1 MKPSGGFDSV
11 RKRACIMILPEGVSP
26 TEVAVGSIA
35 AMGKDS
41 ANLDPRARK
50 WPNEAPDSA
59 PIWLLPSRIDRQL
72 GPLGVRLRR
81 ARDASVT
88 AAAAAAAG
96 LDGLRD
102 QLGSKLRNGAVR
114 TICFHPGDVLGHG
127 WLPTLFDGFRSR
139 SR

>member
-1 MKPSGGFDSV
+1 MKPSGFDSV

-26 TEVAVGSIA
+26 TEVAVGSMA
-35 AMGKDS
+35 AIGKDS

-50 WPNEAPDSA
+50 WPNEAPASA
-59 PIWLLPSRIDRQL
+59 PIWLLPCRIDRQL

-88 AAAAAAAG
+88 TAAAAAAG

-102 QLGSKLRNGAVR
+102 QLASELRDSAVR
-114 TICFHPGDVLGHG
+114 T
-127 WLPTLFDGFRSR
+127 
-139 SR
+139 